1 MTSGSTI
8 NLFTPAPGTTFV
20 FDGVITM
27 KALRYEGDILMCA
40 GLNGRDDQRVYA
52 ISAEDRA
59 DLLQF
64 LVLQEVN

>member
-1 MTSGSTI
+1 MTSDSTI

-40 GLNGRDDQRVYA
+40 GLNGRVYA